1 MGFLCRVAGVFL
13 RDRVRSSAFRQG
25 LRAEPLLLWVER
37 SWMRWFR
44 HLMRMPLGCFPRVV
58 VLAHPTGRPRG
69 RPRTRFR
76 DYISWPGSA
85 WGFPQS
91 ELADVKG
98 LGLAAAPT
106 TRLWISSWQ
115 WTDGWMDGWTYR
127 PGIWTTACWVVAF
140 VIHKWQRKPAISS
153 YLCS

>member
-37 SWMRWFR
+37 SWMRWFG

-69 RPRTRFR
+69 RPRTRWR

-98 LGLAAAPT
+98 KSGACCCPHDPT
-106 TRLWISSWQ
+106 LDKQLTM
-115 WTDGWMDGWTYR
+115 DGWMDGWMD
-127 PGIWTTACWVVAF
+127 
-140 VIHKWQRKPAISS
+140 
-153 YLCS
+153 L